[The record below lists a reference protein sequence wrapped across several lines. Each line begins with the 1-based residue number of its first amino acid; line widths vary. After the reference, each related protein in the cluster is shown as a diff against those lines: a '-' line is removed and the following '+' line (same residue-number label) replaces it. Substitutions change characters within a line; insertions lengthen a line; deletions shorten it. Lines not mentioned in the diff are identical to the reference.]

1 MKKIALLTAHT
12 KTNKWT
18 GTGFCDFIDVS
29 IPNFTEYCDKH
40 GYTLI
45 SEEVDID
52 YYAGFHPTWIKI
64 LLLLKYINEYDYV
77 VWIDADCVVT
87 DVSIKLED
95 LITNNQ
101 LDLILPKLE
110 IDRNTNTMWTTITTG
125 FMIWRNSDWSV
136 KTLNHLLLTA
146 GNYSFDYFHEQSV
159 LDNFLIDNGYYNV
172 CDNLLY
178 KYEEDLNDV
187 VVTNNVS
194 VLPYKYHRYWDDG
207 DVPFI
212 YHAGGDSSTKKIR
225 MNNMLSKLNVKF
237 GIYTSFYNCESFIE
251 SAFSQIETLNYQNF
265 EWHITDDFSDDM
277 TKDLVLDRLSKS
289 SIKHKIKYYDQ
300 SEKKEMYWAPNEF
313 FDSSFEWI
321 VLMDADDEVDSDF
334 LKIYEYNIKSNPD
347 VVLISSDFH
356 KIDYSTNKLHSISY
370 IINDEPISSKI
381 KRYNPKCDYLNN
393 ISYSCFGHLRAFKNL
408 QHIKFEI
415 IDRLAG
421 AEDSYHVFWVNS
433 YGKYLHI
440 PRPLYKWNM
449 HDNSESHSSN
459 ILPNFNGN
467 FNLALDRLKESDFG
481 VNTIYNDLY
490 IETCALGSYEFG
502 KLKGKSVS
510 IWSKFLNE
518 TQIKKLTNLYIDS
531 KLKFNE
537 DISDIHIVCLNYI
550 GVDDLLKILKT
561 NKNSIVLLYYQN
573 TKLHLNHT
581 DKDEELKKKIQLY
594 ADLLRTNSFGF
605 RWWSYI
611 RHFNI
616 LINT

>member
-1 MKKIALLTAHT
+1 
-12 KTNKWT
+12 
-18 GTGFCDFIDVS
+18 
-29 IPNFTEYCDKH
+29 
-40 GYTLI
+40 
-45 SEEVDID
+45 
-52 YYAGFHPTWIKI
+52 
-64 LLLLKYINEYDYV
+64 
-77 VWIDADCVVT
+77 
-87 DVSIKLED
+87 
-95 LITNNQ
+95 
-101 LDLILPKLE
+101 
-110 IDRNTNTMWTTITTG
+110 
-125 FMIWRNSDWSV
+125 
-136 KTLNHLLLTA
+136 
-146 GNYSFDYFHEQSV
+146 
-159 LDNFLIDNGYYNV
+159 
-172 CDNLLY
+172 
-178 KYEEDLNDV
+178 
-187 VVTNNVS
+187 
-194 VLPYKYHRYWDDG
+194 
-207 DVPFI
+207 
-212 YHAGGDSSTKKIR
+212 
-225 MNNMLSKLNVKF
+225 
-237 GIYTSFYNCESFIE
+237 
-251 SAFSQIETLNYQNF
+251 
-265 EWHITDDFSDDM
+265 
-277 TKDLVLDRLSKS
+277 
-289 SIKHKIKYYDQ
+289 
-300 SEKKEMYWAPNEF
+300 
-313 FDSSFEWI
+313 
-321 VLMDADDEVDSDF
+321 
-334 LKIYEYNIKSNPD
+334 
-347 VVLISSDFH
+347 
-356 KIDYSTNKLHSISY
+356 
-370 IINDEPISSKI
+370 
-381 KRYNPKCDYLNN
+381 
-393 ISYSCFGHLRAFKNL
+393 
-408 QHIKFEI
+408 
-415 IDRLAG
+415 LAG

-510 IWSKFLNE
+510 VWSKFLNE

-594 ADLLRTNSFGF
+594 TDLLRTNSFGF